1 MANFTFDIPPDNT
14 PGLSAEA
21 ARYQRIL
28 LEKARR
34 IDESARKERE
44 EEARRA
50 AMPKSRVVTL
60 RMPIDLIEGL
70 DHVAADAATNR
81 GHLLRQI
88 ASDYLNYV
96 RANGIVY
103 RGSLMS
109 FRGDPK
115 RPM

>member
-1 MANFTFDIPPDNT
+1 MTNFIFDTPPDDT
-14 PGLSAEA
+14 PELSAETSKYH
-21 ARYQRIL
+21 RML

-34 IDESARKERE
+34 LDESARQERE

-50 AMPKSRVVTL
+50 AMPRNRVVTL
-60 RMPIDLIEGL
+60 RMPIDLIEEL

-81 GHLLRQI
+81 GHLMRQI
-88 ASDYLNYV
+88 ASDFLNYV

-109 FRGDPK
+109 FRGKP
-115 RPM
+115 